1 MSTVYD
7 VTVTS
12 GEIFDIAA
20 PLSAFFTQVDCG
32 GTVDVL
38 DGDYSNDVSV
48 HSGGA
53 QIVSSVRT
61 AETGTCGSSRTPN
74 GEAP

>member
-12 GEIFDIAA
+12 GEIFDIAT
-20 PLSAFFTQVDCG
+20 PLSAFFTQVDSG

-38 DGDYSNDVSV
+38 DGSYSNDVSV

-53 QIVSSVRT
+53 LSSVRT
-61 AETGTCGSSRTPN
+61 AETGTCGSSRTSN